1 MDNYKGNK
9 KVFIHDFGSRNG
21 AENVSN
27 IVKCFELFFD
37 KEIIQQIVGETNR
50 NAEHYKNA

>member
-21 AENVSN
+21 AENVSD
-27 IVKCFELFFD
+27 IVQCFQLFFD
-37 KEIIQQIVGETNR
+37 KEIIQEIVRESNR
-50 NAEHYKNA
+50 YAEHYKNA